1 MTPKR
6 AATRAYCAPTPSRT
20 RISVPAT
27 SKKTTTA
34 TLPTVPRPRD
44 IEAAARHPP
53 VSPPDPAR
61 PARVP
66 FNREAGEEP
75 AVRGTLHAPA
85 DAAEEG
91 LVLTHGAG
99 ASSDSPLLV
108 ALADVLAGRG
118 FVVLRCDLPFRQARP
133 HGPPSP
139 AGAARDRTGL
149 RAAVEAIRGIG
160 PQRVDLGGH
169 SYGGRQAS
177 LLAAE
182 DPSVARALLL
192 LSYPLHPP
200 RTPGRAPGHALP
212 ATPHTRAL
220 RPGHRGPV
228 RLGGGVSQRPHRD
241 PGADGPPPGARR
253 RSRSGR
259 RATFARVARGPR
271 HAHRGPLARVQW
283 VNVRRDR
290 QSSTDRDGAAVRP
303 SPTCYSVSAMPAES
317 GSPRGR
323 KVADA
328 VTTGAS
334 TRLRATTAPD
344 RGAGG

>member
-1 MTPKR
+1 
-6 AATRAYCAPTPSRT
+6 
-20 RISVPAT
+20 
-27 SKKTTTA
+27 
-34 TLPTVPRPRD
+34 LPTVPHPRD

-149 RAAVEAIRGIG
+149 RAAVGAIRGIG

-200 RTPGRAPGHALP
+200 GRPGELRVTHFPRLRTPALFVLGTADPFGSVAEFRSALTAIPAPTALHLEPGVGHD
-212 ATPHTRAL
+212 
-220 RPGHRGPV
+220 
-228 RLGGGVSQRPHRD
+228 LG
-241 PGADGPPPGARR
+241 AAR
-253 RSRSGR
+253 RSRVSLAGL
-259 RATFARVARGPR
+259 ATRIADHWLEFKG
-271 HAHRGPLARVQW
+271 
-283 VNVRRDR
+283 
-290 QSSTDRDGAAVRP
+290 VRP
-303 SPTCYSVSAMPAES
+303 ARPA
-317 GSPRGR
+317 
-323 KVADA
+323 V
-328 VTTGAS
+328 
-334 TRLRATTAPD
+334 
-344 RGAGG
+344 